1 MNLNKLLDKIP
12 YGTFLA
18 FKPAHFMGMAAG
30 VAAVIFIAM
39 FFLIFS
45 PNADEKGALVKKLAE
60 TEQTLETYLAEG
72 ATKEAKTKEVAALLG
87 TLLEK
92 KRQLPLANEIS
103 QLIQKIAD
111 IGDFLGLDIVAFKQ
125 SPATNKNFYK
135 AIPVSVTISGN
146 YYKTAGFFD
155 SLQNLLR
162 VVNVKSFK
170 MDMQP
175 AINIIINEEGEV
187 EQEAVDVLQTIIQ
200 ADTFAYI
207 EGSEENF
214 ESTEAPTE

>member
-60 TEQTLETYLAEG
+60 TEQKLETYLAEG

-125 SPATNKNFYK
+125 APATNKNFYK

-187 EQEAVDVLQTIIQ
+187 EQEQVDVLQTVIQ

-207 EGSEENF
+207 EGSEDNF